1 MWSFCAEDNGQ
12 WPHGLHGSWLLVVEE
27 NKKDCS
33 SCVAETTGSAP
44 ELWGK
49 KIRGVVSVSGGQAG
63 SCSWSEVVQDSLW
76 KRGAALVGSQE
87 PSAT

>member
-12 WPHGLHGSWLLVVEE
+12 WPHSLHDSWLLVVEE
-27 NKKDCS
+27 NKNDCS

-49 KIRGVVSVSGGQAG
+49 K
-63 SCSWSEVVQDSLW
+63 
-76 KRGAALVGSQE
+76 
-87 PSAT
+87 